1 MVEIREK
8 WTIANKNEE
17 EDEEEERNVDVEIEE
32 EDRLIGSG
40 GGGGVGDNDQ
50 DIGDRGDK
58 SLQALSTSAA
68 LSSTTTTATTEAA
81 APATITSTDVLIVGA
96 GMAGLTAAVYLARA
110 GRTVVI
116 TEQSSSIGGRAR
128 TADFEGYHFNQGPHA
143 LYLAG
148 PAVKILQELGVKYHG
163 GSPSGYVAIKEGKVF
178 PLPSGLYSM
187 MSSKLLSLSSKIE
200 AVRFLA
206 SLSKME
212 TSQFDSTSLDS
223 WKKEEIRHQDFA
235 ELLETYLRV
244 SSYSNDPKFAS
255 AGSLLAQFKLAS
267 SGGVLYVDE
276 GWQTLV
282 DGLRDAALDAG
293 EKNVQILTGKKAV
306 GVKQRSNGAWTADLS
321 DGSQINATSL
331 VIATSP
337 SDAYRLFSKEQR
349 PEVITRAAKEAIPV
363 RVATLDVALNSL
375 PRPDRL
381 AGFGIDKPLYLSVH
395 SAFAKL
401 APSSRAGSSSSNSSN
416 SVEVQGPAAVI
427 HVVKYIGSLTDLDP
441 RATENEL
448 EALLDLMQPGWRK
461 VLVRKRFLPNM
472 VVSNALV
479 TASQGGIRG
488 RPPVKV
494 SVAKNL
500 YIVGDWVGR
509 EGLLLDASLSSAK
522 RAAEDILEKR
532 RGDEEQGTVAP
543 ATAVPPTTAATT
555 A

>member
-8 WTIANKNEE
+8 SKIANK
-17 EDEEEERNVDVEIEE
+17 EDEEGRNGDVEIEE
-32 EDRLIGSG
+32 QGRPIDG
-40 GGGGVGDNDQ
+40 GHDDVGDNGHG
-50 DIGDRGDK
+50 IRDRGDK
-58 SLQALSTSAA
+58 PLQALS
-68 LSSTTTTATTEAA
+68 SSTTTSAEAD
-81 APATITSTDVLIVGA
+81 PVTVTSTDVLIVGA
-96 GMAGLTAAVYLARA
+96 GMAGLTTAVYLARA

-212 TSQFDSTSLDS
+212 TSQFDSTSLDR
-223 WKKEEIRHQDFA
+223 WKKEEIQHQDFA

-293 EKNVQILTGKKAV
+293 EKNVQILAGKKAV
-306 GVKQRSNGAWTADLS
+306 CVKQRSNGTWRADLS
-321 DGSQINATSL
+321 DGSQINAISL

-337 SDAYRLFSKEQR
+337 SDAYRLFSREQR

-363 RVATLDVALNSL
+363 RVATLDVALNHL

-401 APSSRAGSSSSNSSN
+401 APSSRAGNSSSSGNSRDS
-416 SVEVQGPAAVI
+416 SEVQGPAAVI
-427 HVVKYIGSLTDLDP
+427 HVVKYIGSLTDMDP

-448 EALLDLMQPGWRK
+448 EGLLDLMQPGWRK

-494 SVAKNL
+494 SAAKNL
-500 YIVGDWVGR
+500 YIVGDWVGS

-522 RAAEDILEKR
+522 RAAEHILKHR
-532 RGDEEQGTVAP
+532 QGGEGETRS
-543 ATAVPPTTAATT
+543 AA
-555 A
+555 AAISA